1 LAAHPSCIVLA
12 SKNNAGTGVGMTEAN
27 NRLTLEDYRSL
38 AQFRHYLRRF
48 MSFSTAAAEAEGLPT
63 QQHQALLAIKAQA
76 HHRAMTI
83 GELAD
88 WLVIAP
94 HSATELVGR
103 LVDANLVRRET
114 DPDDRRRQR
123 ILLTAKADHLLQRLT
138 ETHLAELRS
147 MAPNLIA
154 LLEELNTASRAP

>member
-1 LAAHPSCIVLA
+1 
-12 SKNNAGTGVGMTEAN
+12 MTEAN
-27 NRLTLEDYRSL
+27 NSLTVEDYRSL
-38 AQFRHYLRRF
+38 AQFRYYLRRF

-76 HHRAMTI
+76 DHQAMSI
-83 GELAD
+83 GDLAE

-103 LVDANLVRRET
+103 LVEANLAQRET

-123 ILLTAKADHLLQRLT
+123 IILTPKADDLLQRLT

-147 MAPNLIA
+147 LAPNLIA
-154 LLEELNTASRAP
+154 LLEELNQAAKAR

>member
-1 LAAHPSCIVLA
+1 
-12 SKNNAGTGVGMTEAN
+12 MTKAN

-48 MSFSTAAAEAEGLPT
+48 MNFSTAAAEAEGLPT

-76 HHRAMTI
+76 DDRAMTI

-103 LVDANLVRRET
+103 LVDASLVRREA

-123 ILLTAKADHLLQRLT
+123 VLLTAKADLLLQRLT
-138 ETHLAELRS
+138 ETHLAELRT

-154 LLEELNTASRAP
+154 LLEELNKASRAP